1 MPSILRG
8 AALGFTT
15 ARMTL
20 IYHTPLTREDLR
32 AQNVPDSW
40 PFGIAD
46 RVHYGDLDTNSHVNN
61 AVYLKWFENI
71 RVQYF
76 QAWDILKFQAGEPRV
91 VLKSLAVEY
100 HKEMFMNEDYVVA
113 ARTASFRNTSFRQ
126 EYAVYS
132 GDLRVTGQAVI
143 VMLQPDA
150 PEKMALPDAL
160 KQRFIQVDGAT
171 AG

>member
-1 MPSILRG
+1 M
-8 AALGFTT
+8 GFTT

-20 IYHTPLTREDLR
+20 IYHTPLPREDLR
-32 AQNVPDSW
+32 AQNVPDKW
-40 PFGIAD
+40 PLGIAD

-76 QAWDILKFQAGEPRV
+76 RIWNILEFRKGDPRV
-91 VLKSLAVEY
+91 VLKSLSVDY
-100 HKEMFMNEDYVVA
+100 HKEMFMNEDYVVT
-113 ARTASFRNTSFRQ
+113 ARTASFRNTSFTQ

-143 VMLQPDA
+143 VMLKPDA
-150 PEKMALPDAL
+150 PEKMALPEAL
-160 KQRFIQVDGAT
+160 KQRFIEVDGAT